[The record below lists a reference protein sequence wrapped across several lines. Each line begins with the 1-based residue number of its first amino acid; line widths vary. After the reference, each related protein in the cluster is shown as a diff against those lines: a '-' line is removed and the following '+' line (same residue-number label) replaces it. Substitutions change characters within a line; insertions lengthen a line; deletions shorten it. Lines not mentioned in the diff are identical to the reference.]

1 MLPKPIKTKKIKSE
15 QLDLVDE
22 LSEKK
27 HIIRKQRWLFI
38 SLGLTIGLSLIFYT
52 YRHFRLPQ
60 FSLPKLPNI
69 QTTTPSVFEIEV
81 DNQNIWSIYVQSDDF
96 IYEKNFSDQNQIN
109 EAINFLDQTGIVKD
123 SLLYQKIPK
132 GVTIRE
138 IITSSNDK
146 YQAYFRLSIPNRDIY
161 ILFNISGSS
170 TKNSAN
176 SIPSIVEKIYWH
188 LVAP

>member
-60 FSLPKLPNI
+60 FSLLKLPDI
-69 QTTTPSVFEIEV
+69 QTSTPSVFEIEV
-81 DNQNIWSIYVQSDDF
+81 DNQSTWSIYIQSIDF
-96 IYEKNFSDQNQIN
+96 TYEKNFSDQNQID
-109 EAINFLDQTGIVKD
+109 EAIIEFKKCKKH
-123 SLLYQKIPK
+123 SSS
-132 GVTIRE
+132 IR
-138 IITSSNDK
+138 I
-146 YQAYFRLSIPNRDIY
+146 
-161 ILFNISGSS
+161 
-170 TKNSAN
+170 
-176 SIPSIVEKIYWH
+176 
-188 LVAP
+188 